1 MPPQIIR
8 TSNTTSYDLIY
19 KILLIG
25 DAGVGKSNLL
35 QRYTD
40 DPFSENH
47 IATIGVDFKI
57 RTVEFDGK
65 RIKLQIWDT
74 AGQERFRTIASS
86 YYRNAHGFLVVY
98 DVTNTESFQNVG
110 MWLEEISR
118 YCNSSTVSKI
128 LVGNK
133 SDLVMKKVVD
143 FHTAQEFA
151 EKHGL
156 EFVETSA
163 KNYSNVDK
171 MFDSLIEDIVTR
183 TQPTKFEESNTIKI
197 KPHPSVPVY
206 TGRTCAC

>member
-1 MPPQIIR
+1 MPSQIVR
-8 TSNTTSYDLIY
+8 MSNSNSYDMIY

-40 DPFSENH
+40 DPFSESH

-57 RTVEFDGK
+57 RTVEMDGK
-65 RIKLQIWDT
+65 RVKLQIWDT

-86 YYRNAHGFLVVY
+86 YYRNAHGFLIVY
-98 DVTNTESFQNVG
+98 DVTNTESFNNVA
-110 MWLEEISR
+110 MWLEEINR
-118 YCNSSTVSKI
+118 YCNTPGVSKV

-151 EKHGL
+151 EKSGM

-163 KNYSNVDK
+163 KSYTNVEQ
-171 MFDSLIEDIVTR
+171 MFDSLVEDIVQR
-183 TQPTKFEESNTIKI
+183 SQPKLED
-197 KPHPSVPVY
+197 PHTVKLRMQPAEPIQTS
-206 TGRTCAC
+206 RRCAC

>member
-8 TSNTTSYDLIY
+8 AQNSTSYDLIY

-118 YCNSSTVSKI
+118 YCNSTTVSKI
-128 LVGNK
+128 LV
-133 SDLVMKKVVD
+133 
-143 FHTAQEFA
+143 
-151 EKHGL
+151 
-156 EFVETSA
+156 
-163 KNYSNVDK
+163 
-171 MFDSLIEDIVTR
+171 VTR
-183 TQPTKFEESNTIKI
+183 ATWS
-197 KPHPSVPVY
+197 
-206 TGRTCAC
+206 